1 MWDAVRSRQ
10 HRIEKIY
17 HFGPNATELRIFG
30 TVAYELKD
38 RRKAETPWG
47 SRVTMVKES
56 DVWKMKFYQVYLV
69 RAIAV
74 WLEFYYSID
83 VRGELTNHNVK
94 ILR

>member
-38 RRKAETPWG
+38 RRKGIEGHDGKGIGCLENEILSSIFGKSNRCLA
-47 SRVTMVKES
+47 RVLLL
-56 DVWKMKFYQVYLV
+56 D
-69 RAIAV
+69 
-74 WLEFYYSID
+74 
-83 VRGELTNHNVK
+83 
-94 ILR
+94 